1 MFGGQFQALFET
13 ECVKHHQEVHEEVLD
28 ALSNHLSGP
37 CEHSEAYGTLRKS
50 LPEVQR
56 FRGLG
61 GTLVVP
67 PPHEVQD

>member
-28 ALSNHLSGP
+28 FLSRCLSGP
-37 CEHSEAYGTLRKS
+37 SEQPEAYATLRKC
-50 LPEVQR
+50 LPKVQR